1 MNGVRL
7 MRIRRALMFEIA
19 SVTILL
25 FVALL
30 AGSVWIGLSL
40 FATGYILLSVFKPNI
55 PMDIFSSGVVWGAM
69 IPSPLLSLPL
79 FILMS
84 EVLVSAGLGRSLFS
98 GLAPW
103 LGRLPGGLLHVN
115 VVGSTLFA
123 AVSGSSAATTAIV
136 GKVSLPELQARG
148 YDRKLAMGSL
158 AGAGTLGFLIPPSI
172 IMIIYGVVAEQSIL
186 ELFIAGVVP
195 GLALALLY
203 MSYIGIHQVLTGTQ
217 PRQEKASFGQRL
229 QGLRDIGPVAVL
241 IVAIMGA
248 LYLGLASVSEL
259 AAIGVLGA
267 VLISI
272 AMGQFSVSS
281 MIAAGRRAVRTS
293 AMIGLIIIGAALLNA
308 AFGFLGIPKAVA
320 AQIASLGLSPFV
332 LIAVLL
338 VFYVVLG
345 MFLDGTSIIVMTLP
359 ITLPL
364 VTAAGFHPI
373 WFGIFV
379 VVAVEISQITPPIGF
394 NLFVI
399 QSQTGESIGAIAKA
413 AIPFFLIL
421 LGFALLLAVFPDLA
435 LWLPRTL
442 Q

>member
-1 MNGVRL
+1 MS
-7 MRIRRALMFEIA
+7 EIA
-19 SVTILL
+19 TVALL
-25 FVALL
+25 IFVALL

-40 FATGYILLSVFKPNI
+40 FATGYLLLAIFKPNI
-55 PMDIFSSGVVWGAM
+55 PMDIFSSGVIWGSL

-103 LGRLPGGLLHVN
+103 VGRLPGGLLHVN

-136 GKVSLPELQARG
+136 GKVSLPELEARG
-148 YDRKLAMGSL
+148 YDRQLAMGSL

-186 ELFIAGVVP
+186 ELFIAGVIP
-195 GLALALLY
+195 GLTLAAIYMLYIAL
-203 MSYIGIHQVLTGTQ
+203 HQTITRSQPYSERPTG
-217 PRQEKASFGQRL
+217 RKLL
-229 QGLRDIGPVAVL
+229 QGLRDIGPITAL
-241 IVAIMGA
+241 IGSIMAA
-248 LYLGLASVSEL
+248 LYMGFASVSEL
-259 AAIGVLGA
+259 AALGVLGA
-267 VLISI
+267 VLIAI
-272 AMGQFSVSS
+272 AMGRFTWAS

-293 AMIGLIIIGAALLNA
+293 AMIGLIIVGAALLNSA
-308 AFGFLGIPKAVA
+308 LGFLGIPKAIA
-320 AQIASLGLSPFV
+320 GEIASFGLSPMA
-332 LIAVLL
+332 LIVVLL

-364 VTAAGFHPI
+364 ITAAGFDPI

-379 VVAVEISQITPPIGF
+379 VVAVEISQITPPVGF

-399 QSQTGESIGAIAKA
+399 QSLTEESMGTIARA
-413 AIPFFLIL
+413 ALPFFGIL
-421 LGFALLLAVFPDLA
+421 LGFALLLALFPELA

>member
-1 MNGVRL
+1 MNGATL
-7 MRIRRALMFEIA
+7 MRSHPMFEIA
-19 SVTILL
+19 SVTLLL

-40 FATGYILLSVFKPNI
+40 FATGYVLLSIFKPNI
-55 PMDIFSSGVVWGAM
+55 PMDIFSSGVIWGSV
-69 IPSPLLSLPL
+69 IPTPLLSLPL

-84 EVLVSAGLGRSLFS
+84 EVLVAAGLGRSLFS

-115 VVGSTLFA
+115 VVSSTLFA

-148 YDRKLAMGSL
+148 YDRQLAMGSL

-186 ELFIAGVVP
+186 ELFIAGVIP
-195 GLALALLY
+195 GLTLALLY
-203 MSYIGIHQVLTGTQ
+203 MAYIAGHQVVTGRQ
-217 PRQEKASFGQRL
+217 PASEHPSWTERL
-229 QGLRDIGPVAVL
+229 RGLRDIGPVAAL
-241 IVAIMGA
+241 ITGIMGS

-267 VLISI
+267 VII
-272 AMGQFSVSS
+272 AIMMGRFSLHT
-281 MIAAGRRAVRTS
+281 MIRAGRRAARTS
-293 AMIGLIIIGAALLNA
+293 AMIGLIIIGAALLNS
-308 AFGFLGIPKAVA
+308 AFGFLGIPKAIA
-320 AQIASLGLSPFV
+320 GQIAALGLSPFA
-332 LIAVLL
+332 LIVVLL
-338 VFYVVLG
+338 AFYALLG

-364 VTAAGFHPI
+364 VTAAGYDSI

-399 QSQTGESIGAIAKA
+399 QSQTGESIGTIARA
-413 AIPFFLIL
+413 ALPFFGIL
-421 LGFALLLAVFPDLA
+421 LAFALLLAIVPDLA
-435 LWLPRTL
+435 LWLPGTL

>member
-1 MNGVRL
+1 
-7 MRIRRALMFEIA
+7 MFEIGL
-19 SVTILL
+19 VTILL

-40 FATGYILLSVFKPNI
+40 FATGYVLLSIFKPNI
-55 PMDIFSSGVVWGAM
+55 PMDIFSSGVIWGSM
-69 IPSPLLSLPL
+69 IPTPLLSLPL

-84 EVLVSAGLGRSLFS
+84 EVLVAAGLGRSLFS

-103 LGRLPGGLLHVN
+103 VGRLPGGLLHVN

-148 YDRKLAMGSL
+148 YDRQLAMGSL

-186 ELFIAGVVP
+186 ELFVAGVIP
-195 GLALALLY
+195 GLALAGLY
-203 MSYIGIHQVLTGTQ
+203 MAYIAGHQIVTGSQ
-217 PRQEKASFGQRL
+217 PKIDPPSWADRIR
-229 QGLRDIGPVAVL
+229 GLRDIGPVAVL
-241 IVAIMGA
+241 IAGIMSS

-259 AAIGVLGA
+259 AAIGVFGA
-267 VLISI
+267 VVISI
-272 AMGQFSVSS
+272 FMGRFSLSS
-281 MIAAGRRAVRTS
+281 MIRAGRRAVRTS
-293 AMIGLIIIGAALLNA
+293 AMIGLIIIGAALLNS
-308 AFGFLGIPKAVA
+308 AFGFLGIPKA
-320 AQIASLGLSPFV
+320 IASQISAFGLSPFA
-332 LIAVLL
+332 LIVVLL
-338 VFYVVLG
+338 IFYALLG

-364 VTAAGFHPI
+364 VTAAGYDPI

-399 QSQTGESIGAIAKA
+399 QSQTGESIGRIARA
-413 AIPFFLIL
+413 ALPFFVILLVFALIL
-421 LGFALLLAVFPDLA
+421 AIFPELA
-435 LWLPRTL
+435 LWLPGTL
-442 Q
+442 K

>member
-1 MNGVRL
+1 
-7 MRIRRALMFEIA
+7 MFEIA
-19 SVTILL
+19 LVASLL

-40 FATGYILLSVFKPNI
+40 FATGYVLLSVFKPNI
-55 PMDIFSSGVVWGAM
+55 PMDVFSGGVIWGSM
-69 IPSPLLSLPL
+69 IPTPLLSLPL

-84 EVLVSAGLGRSLFS
+84 EILVSAGLGRSLFS

-103 LGRLPGGLLHVN
+103 VGRLPGGLLHVN

-136 GKVSLPELQARG
+136 GNVTLPELKARG
-148 YDRKLAMGSL
+148 YDRQLAMGSL

-186 ELFIAGVVP
+186 ELFIAGVIP
-195 GLALALLY
+195 GLTLAGIY
-203 MSYIGIHQVLTGTQ
+203 MAYIAAHQSLTGTQ
-217 PRQEKASFGQRL
+217 PAVDRATAADLWRGA
-229 QGLRDIGPVAVL
+229 RDIGPIAAL
-241 IVAIMGA
+241 IGTIMAA
-248 LYLGLASVSEL
+248 LYLGFASVSEL
-259 AAIGVLGA
+259 AALGVLGA
-267 VLISI
+267 VLIALS
-272 AMGQFSVSS
+272 MGRCSVAG
-281 MIAAGRRAVRTS
+281 MLAAGRRAVRTS

-308 AFGFLGIPKAVA
+308 AFGFLGIPKAIA
-320 AQIASLGLSPFV
+320 GQIASFGLSPMA

-338 VFYVVLG
+338 VFYALLG

-364 VTAAGFHPI
+364 ITAAGFDPI

-399 QSQTGESIGAIAKA
+399 QSQTGESMGRIARA
-413 AIPFFLIL
+413 ALPFFFIL
-421 LGFALLLAVFPDLA
+421 LGFAMLLALFPDLA

>member
-1 MNGVRL
+1 
-7 MRIRRALMFEIA
+7 MFEIA
-19 SVTILL
+19 SVTLLL

-40 FATGYILLSVFKPNI
+40 FATGYVLLSIFKPNI
-55 PMDIFSSGVVWGAM
+55 PMDIFSSGVIWGSV
-69 IPSPLLSLPL
+69 IPTPLLSLPL

-84 EVLVSAGLGRSLFS
+84 EVLVAAGLGRSLFS

-115 VVGSTLFA
+115 VVSSTLFA

-148 YDRKLAMGSL
+148 YDRQLAMGSL

-186 ELFIAGVVP
+186 ELFIAGVIP

-203 MSYIGIHQVLTGTQ
+203 MAYIAGHQVVTGRQ
-217 PRQEKASFGQRL
+217 PASEHPSWTERL
-229 QGLRDIGPVAVL
+229 RGLRDIGPVAAL
-241 IVAIMGA
+241 ITGIMGS
-248 LYLGLASVSEL
+248 LYLGFASVSEL

-267 VLISI
+267 VII
-272 AMGQFSVSS
+272 AILMGRFSLHT
-281 MIAAGRRAVRTS
+281 MIRAGRRAARTS
-293 AMIGLIIIGAALLNA
+293 AMIGLIIIGAALLNS
-308 AFGFLGIPKAVA
+308 AFGFLGIPKAIA
-320 AQIASLGLSPFV
+320 GQIAALGLSPFA
-332 LIAVLL
+332 LIVVLL
-338 VFYVVLG
+338 AFYALLG

-364 VTAAGFHPI
+364 VTAAGYDSI

-399 QSQTGESIGAIAKA
+399 QSQTGESIGTIARA
-413 AIPFFLIL
+413 ALPFFGIL
-421 LGFALLLAVFPDLA
+421 LAFALLLAIVPDLA
-435 LWLPRTL
+435 LWLPGTL

>member
-1 MNGVRL
+1 
-7 MRIRRALMFEIA
+7 MFDIA
-19 SVTILL
+19 IVTALL

-40 FATGYILLSVFKPNI
+40 FATGFTLLSIFKPNI
-55 PMDIFSSGVVWGAM
+55 PMDIFSSGLIWGSM
-69 IPSPLLSLPL
+69 IPKPLLSLPL

-84 EVLVSAGLGRSLFS
+84 EVLVTAGLGRSLFS
-98 GLAPW
+98 GLSPW
-103 LGRLPGGLLHVN
+103 LGRLPGGLLHIN

-136 GKVSLPELQARG
+136 GKVSLPELEARG
-148 YDRKLAMGSL
+148 YDRQLAMGSL

-172 IMIIYGVVAEQSIL
+172 IMIIYGVIAEQSIL
-186 ELFIAGVVP
+186 ELFVAGVIP
-195 GLALALLY
+195 GLLLALLY
-203 MSYIGIHQVLTGTQ
+203 MLYIALHQHFSGTQ
-217 PRQEKASFGQRL
+217 PVVAKPTWGERL
-229 QGLRDIGPVAVL
+229 QSIKDIGPIAFL
-241 IVAIMGA
+241 IVGIMGS
-248 LYLGLASVSEL
+248 LYMGLASVSEL
-259 AAIGVLGA
+259 AAMGVLGA

-272 AMGQFSVSS
+272 VMGRFSFTAL
-281 MIAAGRRAVRTS
+281 IRAGRRAVRTS

-320 AQIASLGLSPFV
+320 TLIAGWQLSPFV
-332 LIAVLL
+332 LIFVLL
-338 VFYVVLG
+338 IFYAVLG

-364 VTAAGFHPI
+364 VTSAGYDPI

-399 QSQTGESIGAIAKA
+399 QSQTAESIATIAKA
-413 AIPFFLIL
+413 ALPFFFIL
-421 LGFALLLAVFPDLA
+421 LAFALLLAVFPDIA

-442 Q
+442 G

>member
-1 MNGVRL
+1 
-7 MRIRRALMFEIA
+7 MFEIA
-19 SVTILL
+19 SVTLLL

-40 FATGYILLSVFKPNI
+40 FATGYVLLSIFKPNI
-55 PMDIFSSGVVWGAM
+55 PMDIFSSGVIWGSV
-69 IPSPLLSLPL
+69 IPTPLLSLPL

-84 EVLVSAGLGRSLFS
+84 EVLVAVGLGRSLFS

-115 VVGSTLFA
+115 VVSSTLFA

-148 YDRKLAMGSL
+148 YDRQLAMGSL

-186 ELFIAGVVP
+186 ELFIAGVIP
-195 GLALALLY
+195 GLTLALLY
-203 MSYIGIHQVLTGTQ
+203 MAYIAGHQVVTGRQ
-217 PRQEKASFGQRL
+217 PASEHPSWTERL
-229 QGLRDIGPVAVL
+229 RGLRDIGPVAAL
-241 IVAIMGA
+241 ITGIMGS

-267 VLISI
+267 VII
-272 AMGQFSVSS
+272 AILMGRFSLHT
-281 MIAAGRRAVRTS
+281 MIRAGRRAARTS
-293 AMIGLIIIGAALLNA
+293 AMIGLIIIGAALLNS
-308 AFGFLGIPKAVA
+308 AFGFLGIPKAIA
-320 AQIASLGLSPFV
+320 GQIAALGLSPFA
-332 LIAVLL
+332 LIVVLL
-338 VFYVVLG
+338 AFYALLG

-364 VTAAGFHPI
+364 VTAAGYDSI

-399 QSQTGESIGAIAKA
+399 QSQTGESIGTIARA
-413 AIPFFLIL
+413 ALPFFGIL
-421 LGFALLLAVFPDLA
+421 LAFALLLAIVPELA
-435 LWLPRTL
+435 LWLPGTL

>member
-1 MNGVRL
+1 
-7 MRIRRALMFEIA
+7 MFEIA

-40 FATGYILLSVFKPNI
+40 FATGYILLSIFKPNI
-55 PMDIFSSGVVWGAM
+55 PMDIFASGVVWGAM
-69 IPSPLLSLPL
+69 IPTPLLSLPL

-203 MSYIGIHQVLTGTQ
+203 MSYIGVHQVLTGTQ
-217 PRQEKASFGQRL
+217 PRQEKASFRQRL
-229 QGLRDIGPVAVL
+229 QGLRDIGPVAAL
-241 IVAIMGA
+241 ITAIMGA

-272 AMGQFSVSS
+272 AMGQFSVQS

-320 AQIASLGLSPFV
+320 AQIAGLGLSPFI
-332 LIAVLL
+332 LIVVLL
-338 VFYVVLG
+338 FFYVVLG

-399 QSQTGESIGAIAKA
+399 QSQTGESIGAIARA
-413 AIPFFLIL
+413 AVPFFLIL
-421 LGFALLLAVFPDLA
+421 LGFALLLTVFPELA

-442 Q
+442 

>member
-1 MNGVRL
+1 
-7 MRIRRALMFEIA
+7 MFEIA
-19 SVTILL
+19 IVTALL

-40 FATGYILLSVFKPNI
+40 FATGYVLLSIFKPNI
-55 PMDIFSSGVVWGAM
+55 PMDIFSGGVIWGSM

-84 EVLVSAGLGRSLFS
+84 EVLVAAGLGRSLFS

-103 LGRLPGGLLHVN
+103 VGRLPGGLMHVN

-136 GKVSLPELQARG
+136 GKVSLPELEARG
-148 YDRKLAMGSL
+148 YDRQLAMGSL

-172 IMIIYGVVAEQSIL
+172 IMIIYGVVAEQSIM
-186 ELFIAGVVP
+186 ELFIAGVIP
-195 GLALALLY
+195 GLTLAGLY
-203 MSYIGIHQVLTGTQ
+203 MAYIAGHQWITGSQ
-217 PRQEKASFGQRL
+217 PRTEKPTLGELLSGV
-229 QGLRDIGPVAVL
+229 RDIGPVAAL
-241 IVAIMGA
+241 IAGIMCS
-248 LYLGLASVSEL
+248 LYMGFASVTEL
-259 AAIGVLGA
+259 AALGVLGA
-267 VLISI
+267 IIFAI
-272 AMGQFSVSS
+272 AMGRFSMPV
-281 MIAAGRRAVRTS
+281 IVAAGRRAVRTS
-293 AMIGLIIIGAALLNA
+293 AMIGLIIIGAGLLNA
-308 AFGFLGIPKAVA
+308 AFGFLGIPKAIAV
-320 AQIASLGLSPFV
+320 QIAGLGLSPFF
-332 LIAVLL
+332 LIVVLL
-338 VFYVVLG
+338 AFYAVLG

-364 VTAAGFHPI
+364 ITAADFDPI

-399 QSQTGESIGAIAKA
+399 QSQTGESIGNIARA
-413 AIPFFLIL
+413 ALPFFGIL
-421 LGFALLLAVFPDLA
+421 LGFALLLTIFPELA

>member
-1 MNGVRL
+1 
-7 MRIRRALMFEIA
+7 MFEIA
-19 SVTILL
+19 AVTLML

-40 FATGYILLSVFKPNI
+40 FAIGYSLLSIFKPNI
-55 PMDIFSSGVVWGAM
+55 PMDIFSSGVIWGSM
-69 IPSPLLSLPL
+69 IPTPLLSLPL

-84 EVLVSAGLGRSLFS
+84 EVLVAAGLGRSLFS
-98 GLAPW
+98 GLSPW

-148 YDRKLAMGSL
+148 YDRQLAMGSL

-203 MSYIGIHQVLTGTQ
+203 MVYIAGHQMVSGGQ
-217 PRQEKASFGQRL
+217 PDVERMNWSARL
-229 QGLRDIGPVAVL
+229 RGLRDIGPVAAL
-241 IVAIMGA
+241 IAAVMGS

-267 VLISI
+267 VVISI
-272 AMGQFSVSS
+272 VLGRFSMAAM
-281 MIAAGRRAVRTS
+281 IRAGRRAVRTS
-293 AMIGLIIIGAALLNA
+293 AMIGLIIIGAALLNS
-308 AFGFLGIPKAVA
+308 AFGFLGIPKAIAGEIA
-320 AQIASLGLSPFV
+320 AIGLSPFA

-338 VFYVVLG
+338 AFYALLG

-364 VTAAGFHPI
+364 VTGAGYDPV

-399 QSQTGESIGAIAKA
+399 QSQTGESIGRIARA
-413 AIPFFLIL
+413 ALPFFGIL
-421 LGFALLLAVFPDLA
+421 LAFALLLAIFPELA
-435 LWLPRTL
+435 LWLPGTL

>member
-1 MNGVRL
+1 
-7 MRIRRALMFEIA
+7 MFEIA
-19 SVTILL
+19 LVTILL

-40 FATGYILLSVFKPNI
+40 FATGYVLLSIFKPNI
-55 PMDIFSSGVVWGAM
+55 PMEIFSSGVIWGSM
-69 IPSPLLSLPL
+69 IPTPLLSLPL

-84 EVLVSAGLGRSLFS
+84 EVLVAAGLGRSLFS
-98 GLAPW
+98 GLSPW
-103 LGRLPGGLLHVN
+103 LGRFPGGLLHVN

-136 GKVSLPELQARG
+136 GKVSLPELEARG
-148 YDRKLAMGSL
+148 YDRQLAMGSL

-186 ELFIAGVVP
+186 ELFIAGVIP
-195 GLALALLY
+195 GLTLALLY
-203 MSYIGIHQVLTGTQ
+203 MAYIAVHQTIGGTQ
-217 PRQEKASFGQRL
+217 PALERTTWADRL
-229 QGLRDIGPVAVL
+229 RGLRDIGPVAAL

-272 AMGQFSVSS
+272 VMGRFSVRT
-281 MIAAGRRAVRTS
+281 MIRAGRRAVRTS
-293 AMIGLIIIGAALLNA
+293 AMIGLIIIGAALLNS
-308 AFGFLGIPKAVA
+308 AFGFLGIPKAIA
-320 AQIASLGLSPFV
+320 AQIAALGLSPFA
-332 LIAVLL
+332 LIVVLL
-338 VFYVVLG
+338 LFYALLG

-364 VTAAGFHPI
+364 VTAAGYDPI

-399 QSQTGESIGAIAKA
+399 QSQTGEGIGRIARA
-413 AIPFFLIL
+413 ALPFFVL
-421 LGFALLLAVFPDLA
+421 LLAFALLLAIFPGIA
-435 LWLPRTL
+435 LWLPGTL
-442 Q
+442 R

>member
-1 MNGVRL
+1 
-7 MRIRRALMFEIA
+7 MFEIA
-19 SVTILL
+19 SVTLLL

-40 FATGYILLSVFKPNI
+40 FATGYVLLSIFKPNI
-55 PMDIFSSGVVWGAM
+55 PMDIFSSGVIWGSV
-69 IPSPLLSLPL
+69 IPTPLLSLPL

-84 EVLVSAGLGRSLFS
+84 EVLVAAGLGRSLFS

-115 VVGSTLFA
+115 VVSSTLFA

-148 YDRKLAMGSL
+148 YDRQLAMGSL

-186 ELFIAGVVP
+186 ELFIAGVIP
-195 GLALALLY
+195 GLTLALLY
-203 MSYIGIHQVLTGTQ
+203 MAYIAGHQVVTGRQ
-217 PRQEKASFGQRL
+217 PASEHPSWTERL
-229 QGLRDIGPVAVL
+229 RGLRDIGPVAAL
-241 IVAIMGA
+241 ITGIMGS

-267 VLISI
+267 VII
-272 AMGQFSVSS
+272 AILMGRFSLHT
-281 MIAAGRRAVRTS
+281 MIRAGRRAARTS
-293 AMIGLIIIGAALLNA
+293 AMIGLIIIGAALLNS
-308 AFGFLGIPKAVA
+308 AFGFLGIPKAIA
-320 AQIASLGLSPFV
+320 GQIAALGLSPFA
-332 LIAVLL
+332 LIVVLL
-338 VFYVVLG
+338 AFYALLG

-364 VTAAGFHPI
+364 VTAAGYDSI

-399 QSQTGESIGAIAKA
+399 QSQTGESIGTIARA
-413 AIPFFLIL
+413 ALPFFGIL
-421 LGFALLLAVFPDLA
+421 LAFALLLAIVPELA
-435 LWLPRTL
+435 LWLPGTL

>member
-1 MNGVRL
+1 ML
-7 MRIRRALMFEIA
+7 EISLVA
-19 SVTILL
+19 ILL
-25 FVALL
+25 FVGLL

-55 PMDIFSSGVVWGAM
+55 PMDILSSGVIWGAM

-84 EVLVSAGLGRSLFS
+84 EILVAAGLGRALFS

-103 LGRLPGGLLHVN
+103 VGRLPGGLLHVN

-148 YDRKLAMGSL
+148 YDRQLAMGSL

-172 IMIIYGVVAEQSIL
+172 IMIIYGVIAEQSIL
-186 ELFIAGVVP
+186 ELFIAGVIP
-195 GLALALLY
+195 GLSLAALY
-203 MSYIGIHQVLTGTQ
+203 MVFIALHQTLSGTQ
-217 PRQEKASFGQRL
+217 PRPDPPTRGDRL
-229 QGLRDIGPVAVL
+229 RGLRDIGPVAGL

-248 LYLGLASVSEL
+248 LYTGIASVTEL
-259 AAIGVLGA
+259 AAVGVLGA
-267 VLISI
+267 VVI
-272 AMGQFSVSS
+272 AVVMGRFSMAA
-281 MIAAGRRAVRTS
+281 MIRAGRRAVRTS
-293 AMIGLIIIGAALLNA
+293 AMIGLIIIGAALLNS
-308 AFGFLGIPKAVA
+308 AFGFLGIPKAIA
-320 AQIASLGLSPFV
+320 GQIAGLGLAPFA
-332 LIAVLL
+332 LILVLL
-338 VFYVVLG
+338 AFYALLG

-364 VTAAGFHPI
+364 IIAAGYDPL

-399 QSQTGESIGAIAKA
+399 QSQTGESIGTIARA
-413 AIPFFLIL
+413 ALPFFGL
-421 LGFALLLAVFPDLA
+421 LVVFAVLLALFPGLA
-435 LWLPRTL
+435 LWLPGTL
-442 Q
+442 R

>member
-1 MNGVRL
+1 
-7 MRIRRALMFEIA
+7 MFEIA
-19 SVTILL
+19 IVTCLL

-40 FATGYILLSVFKPNI
+40 FATGYLLLSIFKPNI
-55 PMDIFSSGVVWGAM
+55 PMEIFSSGVIWGAL
-69 IPSPLLSLPL
+69 IPTPLLSLPL

-103 LGRLPGGLLHVN
+103 VGRLPGGLLHVN

-136 GKVSLPELQARG
+136 GNVSLPELQARG
-148 YDRKLAMGSL
+148 YDRQLAMGSL

-186 ELFIAGVVP
+186 ELFIAGVIP
-195 GLALALLY
+195 GLTLAGLY
-203 MSYIGIHQVLTGTQ
+203 MLYIALHQTITGTQ
-217 PRQEKASFGQRL
+217 PAAERPTRRAL
-229 QGLRDIGPVAVL
+229 LNGLRDIGPIAAL
-241 IVAIMGA
+241 IGTIMAA
-248 LYLGLASVSEL
+248 LYMGFASVSEL
-259 AAIGVLGA
+259 AALGVLGA
-267 VLISI
+267 VLISVL
-272 AMGQFSVSS
+272 MGRFSLRALL
-281 MIAAGRRAVRTS
+281 AAGRRAVRTS
-293 AMIGLIIIGAALLNA
+293 AMIGLIVIGAALLNS
-308 AFGFLGIPKAVA
+308 AFGFLGIPKAIA
-320 AQIASLGLSPFV
+320 GQIASFGLSPMA
-332 LIAVLL
+332 LIVVLL
-338 VFYVVLG
+338 VFYAVLG

-364 VTAAGFHPI
+364 ITGAGFDPI

-399 QSQTGESIGAIAKA
+399 QSQTGESIGTIARA
-413 AIPFFLIL
+413 ALPFFGIL

>member
-1 MNGVRL
+1 MV
-7 MRIRRALMFEIA
+7 EIA
-19 SVTILL
+19 VVTILL

-40 FATGYILLSVFKPNI
+40 FATGYGLLAIFKPNI
-55 PMDIFSSGVVWGAM
+55 PMDIFSSGVIWGSM
-69 IPSPLLSLPL
+69 IPTPLLSLPL

-84 EVLVSAGLGRSLFS
+84 EVLVAAGLGRSLFS

-136 GKVSLPELQARG
+136 GKVSLPELKSRG
-148 YDRKLAMGSL
+148 YGRQIAMGSL

-186 ELFIAGVVP
+186 ELFIAGVIP
-195 GLALALLY
+195 GLTLAGLY
-203 MSYIGIHQVLTGTQ
+203 MIYIALHQAISGSQ
-217 PRQEKASFGQRL
+217 PDVEKTSWSDKAK
-229 QGLRDIGPVAVL
+229 GLRDIGPVLAL
-241 IVAIMGA
+241 IVAIMGS

-259 AAIGVLGA
+259 AAIGVLG
-267 VLISI
+267 SI
-272 AMGQFSVSS
+272 IIAIIMGRFNFSAMIV
-281 MIAAGRRAVRTS
+281 AGRRAVRTS
-293 AMIGLIIIGAALLNA
+293 AMIGLIIIGAALLNS
-308 AFGFLGIPKAVA
+308 AFGFLGIPKAIA
-320 AQIASLGLSPFV
+320 GQIAALGLSPFF
-332 LIAVLL
+332 LIVVLL
-338 VFYVVLG
+338 IFYAVLG

-364 VTAAGFHPI
+364 VTAANFDPI
-373 WFGIFV
+373 WFGIFI

-399 QSQTGESIGAIAKA
+399 QSQTGESIGTIATA
-413 AIPFFLIL
+413 ALPFFLIL
-421 LGFALLLAVFPDLA
+421 LGFAMLLAVFPDLA

>member
-1 MNGVRL
+1 
-7 MRIRRALMFEIA
+7 MFEIA
-19 SVTILL
+19 SVTLLL

-30 AGSVWIGLSL
+30 AGSVWVGLSL
-40 FATGYILLSVFKPNI
+40 FATGYVLLSIFKPNI
-55 PMDIFSSGVVWGAM
+55 PMDIFSSGVIWGSV
-69 IPSPLLSLPL
+69 IPTPLLSLPL

-84 EVLVSAGLGRSLFS
+84 EVLVAAGLGRSLFS

-115 VVGSTLFA
+115 VVSSTLFA

-148 YDRKLAMGSL
+148 YDRQLAMGSL

-186 ELFIAGVVP
+186 ELFIAGVIP
-195 GLALALLY
+195 GLTLALLY
-203 MSYIGIHQVLTGTQ
+203 MAYIAGHQVVTGRQ
-217 PRQEKASFGQRL
+217 PASERPSWTERL
-229 QGLRDIGPVAVL
+229 RGLRDIGPVAAL
-241 IVAIMGA
+241 ITGIMGS

-267 VLISI
+267 VII
-272 AMGQFSVSS
+272 AILMGRFSLHT
-281 MIAAGRRAVRTS
+281 MIRAGRRAARTS
-293 AMIGLIIIGAALLNA
+293 AMIGLIIIGAALLNS
-308 AFGFLGIPKAVA
+308 AFGFLGIPKAIA
-320 AQIASLGLSPFV
+320 GQIAALGLSPFA
-332 LIAVLL
+332 LIVVLL
-338 VFYVVLG
+338 AFYALLG

-364 VTAAGFHPI
+364 VTAAGYDSI

-399 QSQTGESIGAIAKA
+399 QSQTGESIGTIARA
-413 AIPFFLIL
+413 ALPFFGIL
-421 LGFALLLAVFPDLA
+421 LAFALLLAIVPDLA
-435 LWLPRTL
+435 LWLPGTL

>member
-1 MNGVRL
+1 M
-7 MRIRRALMFEIA
+7 IEIA
-19 SVTILL
+19 AVTLLL
-25 FVALL
+25 FVGLL

-40 FATGYILLSVFKPNI
+40 FGTGYMLLAIFKSNI
-55 PMDIFSSGVVWGAM
+55 PMDIFAGKVIWAALT
-69 IPSPLLSLPL
+69 PQPLLSLPL

-84 EVLVSAGLGRSLFS
+84 EVLVAAGLGRSLFS

-103 LGRLPGGLLHVN
+103 LGRLPGGLMHVN

-148 YDRKLAMGSL
+148 YNRDLAMGSL

-172 IMIIYGVVAEQSIL
+172 IMIIYGVVAEQPIL
-186 ELFIAGVVP
+186 DLFVAGVVP
-195 GLALALLY
+195 GLLLAALY
-203 MSYIGIHQVLTGTQ
+203 MIYIAAHQLSTRSQ
-217 PRQEKASFGQRL
+217 PKTETPGLKERL
-229 QGLRDIGPVAVL
+229 RGLRDIGPVAALV
-241 IVAIMGA
+241 VAIMGS

-267 VLISI
+267 VLISVV
-272 AMGQFSVSS
+272 MGRFSLPA

-293 AMIGLIIIGAALLNA
+293 AMIGLIIVGAALLNS
-308 AFGFLGIPKAVA
+308 AFGFLGIPKAIA
-320 AQIASLGLSPFV
+320 AQIAAWGLSPFV
-332 LIAVLL
+332 LIVVLL
-338 VFYVVLG
+338 IFYAVLG

-364 VTAAGFHPI
+364 VTAAGYDPI

-399 QSQTGESIGAIAKA
+399 QSQTGETIGRIARA
-413 AIPFFLIL
+413 ALPFFLIL
-421 LGFALLLAVFPDLA
+421 LAFALLLALFPGIA
-435 LWLPRTL
+435 LWLPGTM

>member
-1 MNGVRL
+1 
-7 MRIRRALMFEIA
+7 MFEIA
-19 SVTILL
+19 IVASLL

-40 FATGYILLSVFKPNI
+40 FATGYILLSIFKPNI
-55 PMDIFSSGVVWGAM
+55 PMDIFSGGVVWGAI
-69 IPSPLLSLPL
+69 IPTPLLSLPL

-103 LGRLPGGLLHVN
+103 VGRLPGGLLHVN

-136 GKVSLPELQARG
+136 GNVTLPELEARG
-148 YDRKLAMGSL
+148 YDRQLAMGSL

-186 ELFIAGVVP
+186 ELFIAGVIP
-195 GLALALLY
+195 GLTLAAIYMLYIAL
-203 MSYIGIHQVLTGTQ
+203 HQTLTGTQ
-217 PRQEKASFGQRL
+217 PEVERPTRADLWRGA
-229 QGLRDIGPVAVL
+229 RDIGPIAAL
-241 IVAIMGA
+241 IGTIMAA
-248 LYLGLASVSEL
+248 LYLGFASVSEL
-259 AAIGVLGA
+259 AALGVLGA
-267 VLISI
+267 VLISMS
-272 AMGQFSVSS
+272 MGRFSAWALL
-281 MIAAGRRAVRTS
+281 AAGRRAVRTS
-293 AMIGLIIIGAALLNA
+293 AMIGLIVIGAALLNA
-308 AFGFLGIPKAVA
+308 AFGFLGIPKAIA
-320 AQIASLGLSPFV
+320 AQIADFGLSPMV

-338 VFYVVLG
+338 VFYALLG

-364 VTAAGFHPI
+364 ITAAGFDPI

-399 QSQTGESIGAIAKA
+399 QSQTGESIGKIARA
-413 AIPFFLIL
+413 ALPFFFIL
-421 LGFALLLAVFPDLA
+421 LGFAMLLAIFPDLA

>member
-1 MNGVRL
+1 ML
-7 MRIRRALMFEIA
+7 EIGL
-19 SVTILL
+19 VTILL

-40 FATGYILLSVFKPNI
+40 FATGYILLSIFKPNI
-55 PMDIFSSGVVWGAM
+55 PMDIFSSGVLWGSI
-69 IPSPLLSLPL
+69 IPTPLLSLPL

-84 EVLVSAGLGRSLFS
+84 EVLVASGIGRSLFS

-103 LGRLPGGLLHVN
+103 VSRLPGGLLHVN

-136 GKVSLPELQARG
+136 GKVSLPELEARK
-148 YDRKLAMGSL
+148 YNRQMAMGSL

-172 IMIIYGVVAEQSIL
+172 IMIIYGVMAEQSIL
-186 ELFIAGVVP
+186 ELFVAGVVP
-195 GLALALLY
+195 GLALAGLY
-203 MSYIGIHQVLTGTQ
+203 MVFIAIQQTVTRSQ
-217 PRQEKASFGQRL
+217 PDAERPDWPSRL
-229 QGLRDIGPVAVL
+229 RGLIDIGPVALL
-241 IVAIMGA
+241 IAGIVGS

-272 AMGQFSVSS
+272 ILGRFSFAAM
-281 MIAAGRRAVRTS
+281 IRAGRRAARTS
-293 AMIGLIIIGAALLNA
+293 AMIGLIIIGAALLNS
-308 AFGFLGIPKAVA
+308 AFGFLGIPRAIA
-320 AQIASLGLSPFV
+320 DQIASFGLSPFA
-332 LIAVLL
+332 LIVVLL
-338 VFYVVLG
+338 AFYVVLG

-364 VTAAGFHPI
+364 VTAAGYDPI

-399 QSQTGESIGAIAKA
+399 QSQTGEDIGAIAKA
-413 AIPFFLIL
+413 AFPFFLIL
-421 LGFALLLAVFPDLA
+421 LAFALLLAIFPGLA
-435 LWLPRTL
+435 LWLPGTM